1 MLGSGLGSNMLDS
14 GVAIPVWLRGWEAM
28 LQQWAL
34 ELEVFGGTCV
44 KKEVS
49 AQLYHLGHFVPKP
62 TLCCFKNP
70 ITPQTVWLFI
80 SVSCGSLM
88 AQLSYCLHSCL
99 LTGSVEVVH
108 GMALKTP

>member
-49 AQLYHLGHFVPKP
+49 AQLYHLGPLRTKAYSMLLQKSHHTADSMAIHLRVLWFSDGPVILLF
-62 TLCCFKNP
+62 TL
-70 ITPQTVWLFI
+70 
-80 SVSCGSLM
+80 
-88 AQLSYCLHSCL
+88 LSAYRFC
-99 LTGSVEVVH
+99 
-108 GMALKTP
+108 